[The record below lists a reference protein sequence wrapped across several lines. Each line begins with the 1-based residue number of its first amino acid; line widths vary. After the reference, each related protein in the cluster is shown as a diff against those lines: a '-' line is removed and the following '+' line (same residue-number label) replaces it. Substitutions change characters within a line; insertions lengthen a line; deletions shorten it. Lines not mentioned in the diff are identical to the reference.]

1 MQLLFLKQPS
11 RQLKEL
17 CIILQDLNSARIFIY
32 LNALYIQH
40 LMYLIALFWGAH
52 MLASCQ
58 VLKCVKVL
66 CYSNFFMTY

>member
-17 CIILQDLNSARIFIY
+17 ILQDLNSARILTY
-32 LNALYIQH
+32 LKALYIQH
-40 LMYLIALFWGAH
+40 LMHGIALFWGAR
-52 MLASCQ
+52 MLAACQ
-58 VLKCVKVL
+58 LVKCKVL